1 MPHQEGN
8 LEIDPFTEGLSKDDL
23 AALATRHGVR
33 YEIGANQLVKPGGVQ
48 ERHGWMLDLY
58 GSRSK
63 DDQKLEGET
72 ASHHVHD
79 VLRAIARVVAPSHIA
94 EALVHK
100 EPYNGSVFVDPHKN
114 FLEEVRLRIV
124 IEPGPDDHTPGTSG
138 PVANVV
144 EEMRKKLSELGVKQ
158 G

>member
-1 MPHQEGN
+1 MSHQEGN

-23 AALATRHGVR
+23 QALATKHGVR
-33 YEIGANQLVKPGGVQ
+33 YEVGANQLVKPGGVT
-48 ERHGWMLDLY
+48 ERHGWIVDLY

-63 DDQKLEGET
+63 EDAKLEGEEV
-72 ASHHVHD
+72 SHHVHD

-114 FLEEVRLRIV
+114 FLEEVRFRIV
-124 IEPGPDDHTPGTSG
+124 IEPGPEDHSAGTSG
-138 PVANVV
+138 PVADVV
-144 EEMRKKLSELGVKQ
+144 EEMRKKLSELGIKQ